1 MASCVATMESS
12 CGQAGQQ
19 AFKSL
24 FGGTSESVATSASAS
39 GTFLKKFLA
48 IAISNVAYLRAIMP
62 EDSFRDRFM
71 GDLHLKVI
79 SKGKGSHPIAK
90 KLVDI
95 TAGCFDAIDKKYLKT
110 LTVWFHQELDNP
122 GEAIEAYV
130 FRFDYCQDE
139 TSVTM
144 SRNEKIFAKTRTGRD
159 VKESVTN
166 FLKMLVCT
174 VEELDP
180 LPPRVYLKMQVTYYD
195 SRTPVDYHPPG
206 FHHGTSKL
214 AFNRSATQTLDVG
227 SVASNHHAV
236 GLRIKTTGLSRSSSE
251 DRPSTSVIEAESTY
265 GLDFDE
271 KLDLDVVETEA

>member
-1 MASCVATMESS
+1 MASCVAMTESS
-12 CGQAGQQ
+12 GQATQQ

-39 GTFLKKFLA
+39 ETFLKKFLA
-48 IAISNVAYLRAIMP
+48 AAISNVAYLRAIMP
-62 EDSFRDRFM
+62 EESFRDRFM

-79 SKGKGSHPIAK
+79 STGKSSHPIAK
-90 KLVDI
+90 KLVEI
-95 TAGCFDAIDKKYLKT
+95 IAGCFDGIEKKYLRT
-110 LTVWFHQELDNP
+110 LTVWFHQELDKP
-122 GEAIEAYV
+122 EVAIEAYV

-144 SRNEKIFAKTRTGRD
+144 SRNEKIFAKVRTGRD
-159 VKESVTN
+159 VKDSVTN

-195 SRTPVDYHPPG
+195 SRTPIDYHPPG

-214 AFNRSATQTLDVG
+214 AFSRSATQTLDVG
-227 SVASNHHAV
+227 SVVSNHHAM
-236 GLRIKTTGLSRSSSE
+236 GLRIKTTGLSRSSGE
-251 DRPSTSVIEAESTY
+251 ERPSTSAIEAESTH

-271 KLDLDVVETEA
+271 KGHFDVGETEA